1 MKNSEDI
8 GHTVLGTMQE
18 LMLNIFSERI
28 HDWRFKCKICLPQKE
43 KAEGDCAKR
52 RSELISREREFWNLT
67 IPLNPNN
74 PNPDDD
80 LLMPLLAQ
88 SKFNVIKN
96 TLFDK
101 KEFYWAQVYYVAQ
114 FALKVS
120 KAVLEILVTLSKCTE
135 KVSSWIFGKDIPFND
150 RGYYNF
156 HYMSLKRVLRVSK
169 VYVLVRL

>member
-1 MKNSEDI
+1 
-8 GHTVLGTMQE
+8 
-18 LMLNIFSERI
+18 MLNIFSERI

-74 PNPDDD
+74 PNPDDE
-80 LLMPLLAQ
+80 LLMPLLNQ
-88 SKFNVIKN
+88 SNPNVILK
-96 TLFDK
+96 TLIDK
-101 KEFYWAQVYYVAQ
+101 KEFYWARVYYVAQ
-114 FALKVS
+114 FALTAS
-120 KAVLEILVTLSKCTE
+120 TYVLELLVRLSKYTE
-135 KVSSWIFGKDIPFND
+135 KVSSWIFGKYIPFND

-169 VYVLVRL
+169 VYVLVRI

>member
-74 PNPDDD
+74 PNPDDE
-80 LLMPLLAQ
+80 LLMPLLDQ
-88 SKFNVIKN
+88 SNPNVIIK

-101 KEFYWAQVYYVAQ
+101 KEFYWARVYYVAQ
-114 FALKVS
+114 FALT
-120 KAVLEILVTLSKCTE
+120 AATYVLELLVRLSKYTE
-135 KVSSWIFGKDIPFND
+135 KVSSWIFGKYIPFND

>member
-1 MKNSEDI
+1 
-8 GHTVLGTMQE
+8 
-18 LMLNIFSERI
+18 MLNIFSERI

-74 PNPDDD
+74 PNPDDE
-80 LLMPLLAQ
+80 LLMPLLDQ
-88 SKFNVIKN
+88 SNPNVIIK

-101 KEFYWAQVYYVAQ
+101 KEFYWARVYYVAQ
-114 FALKVS
+114 FALTAS
-120 KAVLEILVTLSKCTE
+120 TYVLELLVRLSKYTE
-135 KVSSWIFGKDIPFND
+135 KVSSWIFGKYIPFND

-169 VYVLVRL
+169 VYVLVRI

>member
-1 MKNSEDI
+1 
-8 GHTVLGTMQE
+8 
-18 LMLNIFSERI
+18 MLNIFSERI

-135 KVSSWIFGKDIPFND
+135 TVSSWIFGKDIPFND

>member
-1 MKNSEDI
+1 
-8 GHTVLGTMQE
+8 
-18 LMLNIFSERI
+18 MLNIFSERI

-43 KAEGDCAKR
+43 KAEGECAKR

-101 KEFYWAQVYYVAQ
+101 KEFYWARVYYVAQ
-114 FALKVS
+114 VALKVS
-120 KAVLEILVTLSKCTE
+120 KAVLEILVTLSKYTE
-135 KVSSWIFGKDIPFND
+135 TVSSWIFGKYIPFND

-156 HYMSLKRVLRVSK
+156 HYMSLKGVLRVSK